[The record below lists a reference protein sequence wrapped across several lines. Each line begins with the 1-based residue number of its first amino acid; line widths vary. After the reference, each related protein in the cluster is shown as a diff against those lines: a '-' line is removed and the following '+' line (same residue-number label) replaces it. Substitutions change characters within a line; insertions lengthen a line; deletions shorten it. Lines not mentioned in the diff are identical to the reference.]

1 MNFKLSK
8 KQKRLLVVIL
18 VVLALTGCTQITGKD
33 GQILADK
40 IIYFSGENFTT
51 WKSMFENES
60 WFSAIFVWPLAQ
72 LVNFFAQYMNI
83 GLSVIIVT
91 ILSRLLT
98 ITFTIKSTVQS
109 QKMQM
114 IQPQLQKIQAKYA
127 GKTDEQSKMAM
138 SQEMMNLYNKHKIN
152 PFSTILYSFIPF
164 PIMIAIW
171 QAVQRAESV
180 VFGEFLTL
188 KMDSK
193 PLTMMTSDFLGEGWK
208 YLILLVILGAVQYI
222 SMKLPQYLAQKNMK
236 ARDKEAAKA
245 ANQQNAMMMNMMFVM
260 IVFMA
265 LSMPTAMSFY
275 WIVSALVQAIQTV
288 LIQKRYVEHE

>member
-164 PIMIAIW
+164 PIMFAIW